1 MFTPVHSRASSAYR
15 RVGADTVVPGA
26 DSHHLV
32 HLLFE
37 ELLQSIANA
46 RGALARRQIPEK
58 CASITRA
65 ISILDEG
72 LKGGLNLSAG
82 GELAERLHALYDYC
96 ILQLTK
102 ANALNDD
109 QLLIEAR
116 ELLEPLARA
125 WQEIRPQV
133 SGKSAGAARRG

>member
-15 RVGADTVVPGA
+15 RVGADTSVPGA

-46 RGALARRQIPEK
+46 RGAMARKQIPEK
-58 CASITRA
+58 CASIGRA
-65 ISILDEG
+65 VGILDEG
-72 LKGGLNLSAG
+72 LKGGLNMSAG
-82 GELAERLHALYDYC
+82 GELAESLNSLYDYC

-102 ANALNDD
+102 ANALNDET
-109 QLLIEAR
+109 LLVEVRA
-116 ELLEPLARA
+116 LLEPLAQA
-125 WQEIRPQV
+125 WQEIRSEV
-133 SGKSAGAARRG
+133 SGKAAGVARRG

>member
-15 RVGADTVVPGA
+15 RVGADTSVPGA

-46 RGALARRQIPEK
+46 RGAMARKQIPEK
-58 CASITRA
+58 CASIGRA
-65 ISILDEG
+65 VGILDEG
-72 LKGGLNLSAG
+72 LKGGLNMSAG
-82 GELAERLHALYDYC
+82 GELAESLNSLYDYC

-102 ANALNDD
+102 ANALNDES
-109 QLLIEAR
+109 LLVEVRA
-116 ELLEPLARA
+116 LLEPLAQA
-125 WQEIRPQV
+125 WQEIRAEV
-133 SGKSAGAARRG
+133 SGKAAGVARRG

>member
-15 RVGADTVVPGA
+15 RVGADTAVPGA

-46 RGALARRQIPEK
+46 RGAMARKQIPEK
-58 CASITRA
+58 CASIGRA
-65 ISILDEG
+65 VGILDEG
-72 LKGGLNLSAG
+72 LKGGLNMSAG
-82 GELAERLHALYDYC
+82 GELAESLNSLYDYC

-102 ANALNDD
+102 ANALNDES
-109 QLLIEAR
+109 LLVEVR
-116 ELLEPLARA
+116 SLLEPLAQA
-125 WQEIRPQV
+125 WQEIRSEV
-133 SGKSAGAARRG
+133 SGKAAGVARRG

>member
-46 RGALARRQIPEK
+46 RGAMARKQIPEK
-58 CASITRA
+58 CASVGRA
-65 ISILDEG
+65 LSILDEG
-72 LKGGLNLSAG
+72 LKGGLNLAAG
-82 GELAERLHALYDYC
+82 GELAERLNSLYDYC
-96 ILQLTK
+96 IIQLTK

-109 QLLIEAR
+109 ALMVEVR
-116 ELLEPLARA
+116 DLLEPLAQA
-125 WQEIRPQV
+125 WQEIRPEV
-133 SGKSAGAARRG
+133 SGKAAGTARRS

>member
-15 RVGADTVVPGA
+15 RVGADTSVPGA
-26 DSHHLV
+26 DSHQLV

-46 RGALARRQIPEK
+46 RGAMARKQIPEK
-58 CASITRA
+58 CASIGRA
-65 ISILDEG
+65 VGILDEG
-72 LKGGLNLSAG
+72 LKGGLNMSAG
-82 GELAERLHALYDYC
+82 GELAESLNSLYDYC

-109 QLLIEAR
+109 TLLVEVRA
-116 ELLEPLARA
+116 LLEPLAQA
-125 WQEIRPQV
+125 WQEIRPEV
-133 SGKSAGAARRG
+133 SGKAAGVARRG

>member
-1 MFTPVHSRASSAYR
+1 MFTPVQSRASSAYR
-15 RVGADTVVPGA
+15 RVGADTVVPAA

-46 RGALARRQIPEK
+46 RGAMARKQIPEK
-58 CASITRA
+58 CASVGRA
-65 ISILDEG
+65 LSILDEG
-72 LKGGLNLSAG
+72 LKGGLNMAAG
-82 GELAERLHALYDYC
+82 GELAERLNGLYDYC

-109 QLLIEAR
+109 ALMVEVR
-116 ELLEPLARA
+116 DLLEPLAQA
-125 WQEIRPQV
+125 WQEIRPEV
-133 SGKSAGAARRG
+133 SGRPAGAARRG

>member
-15 RVGADTVVPGA
+15 RVGADTAVPGA

-46 RGALARRQIPEK
+46 RGAMARKQIPEK
-58 CASITRA
+58 CASIGRA
-65 ISILDEG
+65 VSILDEG
-72 LKGGLNLSAG
+72 LKGGLNMSAG
-82 GELAERLHALYDYC
+82 GELAESLNSLYDYC

-102 ANALNDD
+102 ANALNDES
-109 QLLIEAR
+109 LLVEVRA
-116 ELLEPLARA
+116 LLEPLAQA
-125 WQEIRPQV
+125 WQEIRPEV
-133 SGKSAGAARRG
+133 SGKATGTARRG